1 MGPLDG
7 RPSLESFERMACE
20 DGFSNATRAVNH
32 YVCWSVAGDGRLEGI
47 CEDIHL
53 CVAMEESI
61 GQIGVSEDVFVDD
74 HNSEMLRLR
83 I

>member
-1 MGPLDG
+1 
-7 RPSLESFERMACE
+7 MACE
-20 DGFSNATRAVNH
+20 DCFPDATGAVN
-32 YVCWSVAGDGRLEGI
+32 YNVCWSVADNRRFERVGK
-47 CEDIHL
+47 DIHL

-74 HNSEMLRLR
+74 HNSELLRLR